1 MSTPSCRGH
10 TCTPESAQVWGL
22 NLPGWDARLP
32 APPIPRAI
40 GAAAFDAMRSTTN
53 IDELLQRTY
62 VSSKA
67 LGEIGAHIRS
77 VTDASDGGHA
87 AFASI
92 LWSPPASLP
101 PGCRTFSD
109 ALRAVRCRVLLL
121 YGADDEWCAT
131 CMRDL
136 HQTYSPMTSGAP

>member
-1 MSTPSCRGH
+1 
-10 TCTPESAQVWGL
+10 
-22 NLPGWDARLP
+22 
-32 APPIPRAI
+32 
-40 GAAAFDAMRSTTN
+40 MRSTTN

-67 LGEIGAHIRS
+67 LGEIGAHIRR

-131 CMRDL
+131 YMRDL